1 MAVTINEMHVEV
13 QGAAPPSAPAPA
25 ASSGQKKEMSL
36 HEAIDMLHERQRRL
50 RAD

>member
-13 QGAAPPSAPAPA
+13 QGAAPAAGPAPSAG
-25 ASSGQKKEMSL
+25 SGGKKQASL
-36 HEAIDMLHERQRRL
+36 HEAMEMLHERKRRL